1 MSAPGTAGAV
11 EPTVVSAVGLP
22 GGLQVGQAARDVVRV
37 SGPVGRAVQVQFRTA
52 ATRWRTATT
61 LVTNGRHR
69 VRVEVAV
76 TTTGGRLVW
85 QVERPSGLWAVAGRT
100 SEPVGRW
107 RVLAPA
113 VPGWTR
119 AVSPTERVRVVR
131 FPLWIRRVSVSSTGT
146 QANGE
151 TDGGALSADGRVVV
165 FDSGASNLVPS
176 DTNDHTDVFV
186 YDRDS
191 GVTSRVNVSS
201 TGTQAYEVSGGGA
214 PSADGRYVV
223 FDSWASTLVPRDTND
238 TDDVFV
244 HDRDTGV
251 TSRVNVSSTGTQA
264 NDWSFGGALS
274 SDGRFV
280 AFESWASTLVP
291 DDTNDR
297 GDVFVHDRVS
307 GVTSRVS
314 VSSTGTQADDWSEA
328 GALSADG
335 RYVVF
340 DSWASNLVPADTNRR
355 HDVFVHDRVGGV
367 TTRVSVSSTG
377 TQAKGWS
384 EEGALSADG
393 RYVVFTSRASTLVP
407 DDTNT
412 NDFDVFVHDQVS
424 GQTRLV
430 APGGARGMS
439 GDGRFIVL
447 GSDSA
452 YLVAGDTNRV
462 TDVFLA
468 RLW

>member
-1 MSAPGTAGAV
+1 VVLAGLLLVPTAVSGSVMSAPGTAGAV

-146 QANGE
+146 QANGWSA
-151 TDGGALSADGRVVV
+151 DGALSANGRDVG
-165 FDSGASNLVPS
+165 FTSSASNLVIS
-176 DTNDHTDVFV
+176 FWMLDVFV
-186 YDRDS
+186 HDRLTERTTRIS
-191 GVTSRVNVSS
+191 GSGLTPHGSRDPVL
-201 TGTQAYEVSGGGA
+201 
-214 PSADGRYVV
+214 SADGRYVV
-223 FDSWASTLVPRDTND
+223 FDSISGAGMWDVAVHDRVTGGTSRLNMGGCSEGSFASDVSADGRYIAFSSPCSVVGGDTNEEF
-238 TDDVFV
+238 DVFV
-244 HDRDTGV
+244 HD
-251 TSRVNVSSTGTQA
+251 Q
-264 NDWSFGGALS
+264 
-274 SDGRFV
+274 
-280 AFESWASTLVP
+280 
-291 DDTNDR
+291 
-297 GDVFVHDRVS
+297 VS
-307 GVTSRVS
+307 GTTSRVS
-314 VSSTGTQADDWSEA
+314 VSSTGTQANGSSGGGGLSADGRYVAFGS
-328 GALSADG
+328 GASNLVPGDTNGTADVFVHDRDSGVTSLVSVSSTGTQANGGSGVGGLSADG

-340 DSWASNLVPADTNRR
+340 HSYASN
-355 HDVFVHDRVGGV
+355 
-367 TTRVSVSSTG
+367 
-377 TQAKGWS
+377 
-384 EEGALSADG
+384 
-393 RYVVFTSRASTLVP
+393 LVP
-407 DDTNT
+407 DDTND
-412 NDFDVFVHDQVS
+412 DFDVFVHDRDT

-430 APGGARGMS
+430 APAEAGGVS
-439 GDGRFIVL
+439 GDGRLVVL
-447 GSDSA
+447 DSDWP
-452 YLVAGDTNRV
+452 YLVARDTNRV